1 MPLPNAFR
9 ALAHR
14 NYRLFVVGQGVSL
27 IGTWMQQTGL
37 SWLVYDMT
45 ASPFLLGAVAFCGQI
60 PAFFLAP
67 VAGVL
72 SDQFDRRRTLFVTQA
87 VSMTQALVL
96 VVLMWTGHIAIWQII
111 ALSAVLGVA
120 NSFDMPTRQA
130 FLIDM
135 APSRHD
141 LPNAIALNSS
151 MVNLTR
157 LIGPLLGGLVIAAG
171 GVLACFLVNAIS
183 YVAVIAALAAMR
195 DLPEHPRSTARFGF
209 ASITHGLLEG
219 VGYAFGFAPIR
230 ALLLMVAMQS
240 LLGMPVTTLLPVF
253 ARDILQG
260 DAKVFGTLGAA
271 SGVGALTAA
280 LYLAQRRTV
289 VGLGWP
295 IAWAAG
301 TFGAGMIAFSLSRYI
316 PLSIVVLMF
325 TGFSMMLLL
334 AGCNT
339 LLQTVVDDDKRGRVI
354 SLYAMAFMGT
364 VPVGNLI
371 AGTLA
376 STFGAANA
384 ARISGVGCIV
394 GAILFARRLPSL
406 QEQVRPIYER
416 AGLAPTTRKAAAI
429 EAAAELQVPPER
441 SA

>member
-1 MPLPNAFR
+1 MPLPIAFR

-14 NYRLFVVGQGVSL
+14 NYRLFVLGQGVSL

-37 SWLVYDMT
+37 SWLVYEMT
-45 ASPFLLGAVAFCGQI
+45 NSPFLLGAVAFCGQI

-72 SDQFDRRRTLFVTQA
+72 SDQFDRRRTLFITQA
-87 VSMTQALVL
+87 ASMVQAGLLVL
-96 VVLMWTGHIAIWQII
+96 LMWSGRIAIWQII

-120 NSFDMPTRQA
+120 NAFDMPTRQA

-135 APSRHD
+135 APNRHD

-157 LIGPLLGGLVIAAG
+157 LIGPLLGGIVIAAG
-171 GVLACFLVNAIS
+171 GVLACFVVNAVS

-195 DLPEHPRSTARFGF
+195 DLPPRPRSAARFGF
-209 ASITHGLLEG
+209 SAVTQGLVEG
-219 VGYAFGFAPIR
+219 FAYAFGFAPIR

-253 ARDILQG
+253 ARDILHG
-260 DAKVFGTLGAA
+260 DARVFGTLGSA
-271 SGVGALTAA
+271 SGIGALGAA

-289 VGLGWP
+289 VGLGRP
-295 IAWAAG
+295 IAWAAAA
-301 TFGAGMIAFSLSRYI
+301 FGGGLVAFSLSHSTA
-316 PLSIVVLMF
+316 LSMAILAI

-339 LLQTVVDDDKRGRVI
+339 LLQTVVDDDKRGRVM

-364 VPVGNLI
+364 VPLGSLM

-376 STFGAANA
+376 SSIGAAGA
-384 ARISGVGCIV
+384 ARVSGLGCLV
-394 GAILFARRLPSL
+394 GAALFGWRLSGL

-416 AGLAPTTRKAAAI
+416 AGLAPMTRKAAAV
-429 EAAAELQVPPER
+429 ETAAELQVPPER
-441 SA
+441 PS

>member
-1 MPLPNAFR
+1 MPLPTIFR

-14 NYRLFVVGQGVSL
+14 NYRLFILGQGVSL

-45 ASPFLLGAVAFCGQI
+45 GSPFLLGAVAFCGQI

-67 VAGVL
+67 VAGVM
-72 SDQFDRRRTLFVTQA
+72 SDQFDRRRTLLVTQA
-87 VSMTQALVL
+87 VSMAQAVMLVL
-96 VVLMWTGHIAIWQII
+96 LMWTGHLAIWQII
-111 ALSAVLGVA
+111 TLSAVLGVA
-120 NSFDMPTRQA
+120 NAFDMPTRQA

-135 APSRHD
+135 APDRSD

-157 LIGPLLGGLVIAAG
+157 LAGPLLGGVVIAVG
-171 GVLACFLVNAIS
+171 GVLACFVVNAVS
-183 YVAVIAALAAMR
+183 YMAVILALTAMR
-195 DLPEHPRSTARFGF
+195 GLPARPRSAAKFGF
-209 ASITHGLLEG
+209 AMATRGLLEG
-219 VGYAFGFAPIR
+219 FSYAFGFAPIR

-240 LLGMPVTTLLPVF
+240 MLGMPVATLLPVF
-253 ARDILQG
+253 ARDILHG
-260 DAKVFGTLGAA
+260 DARLFGLLGGA
-271 SGVGALTAA
+271 SGVGALSAA
-280 LYLAQRRTV
+280 LYLAQRKTV
-289 VGLGWP
+289 VGLGRP

-301 TFGAGMIAFSLSRYI
+301 TFGLGMILFSLSRFV
-316 PLSIVVLMF
+316 PLSLCVLAV

-339 LLQTVVDDDKRGRVI
+339 LLQTVVDDDKRGRVM

-364 VPVGNLI
+364 APVGSLI

-376 STFGAANA
+376 SSFGAANA
-384 ARISGVGCIV
+384 ARLSGVSCIV
-394 GAILFARRLPSL
+394 GALVFAWRLPRL

-416 AGLAPTTRKAAAI
+416 AGLAPMTRKASAV
-429 EAAAELQVPPER
+429 EAAAELQAPPER
-441 SA
+441 SG